1 MELTIDDVKTRYR
14 VEDVAEKYTQ
24 LKKIGSNLRGK
35 CPLHEERTPSFYVY
49 TGTNTWFCYGCQ
61 QGGDVI
67 NLIQSINN
75 CPFPSALQILTN
87 SANVLPARPQV
98 LTAAQ
103 KVWMQGAIIISQ
115 RYRRMGNILT
125 QYRQTKNEKYV
136 EQIKNEVS
144 LLWKEVC
151 ALEKYRGP
159 IPNVRG
165 MDIASLLLSPDV
177 EPFIYGSSEYR
188 RIILE
193 IIVND
198 LPRTKK
204 RTMVIDR

>member
-14 VEDVAEKYTQ
+14 VEDIAEKYTQ

-87 SANVLPARPQV
+87 NANVLPARPQI
-98 LTAAQ
+98 LTPKQ
-103 KVWMQGAIIISQ
+103 KEWMQSAIIISQ
-115 RYRRMGNILT
+115 RYRRVGNILT
-125 QYRQTKNEKYV
+125 QYRQSPAEKYV
-136 EQIKNEVS
+136 QQIKTEITI
-144 LLWKEVC
+144 LLKEV
-151 ALEKYRGP
+151 AKLESFKGT

-188 RIILE
+188 RILLE
-193 IIVND
+193 IMVES
-198 LPRTKK
+198 LPRNKK
-204 RTMVIDR
+204 